1 MTTAA
6 QAGISAS
13 ELAREEQ
20 AIKRAFR
27 RLISFLF
34 VLCIFAQLD
43 RSNIGF
49 AALSMNKDLR
59 LTATMF
65 GFANTIFYAGYALC
79 EIPSNLMLTRFGPR
93 RWIAR
98 ILITWG
104 LASTA
109 TMLAVGPGSLYTFRL
124 LLGIAEAGFIPGVF
138 LYLTYWFPASYRAR
152 ATGLFL
158 IAQPVTMALGASASG
173 LILQHAN
180 GALGMAGWRWL
191 FLLEGFPTVI
201 LGIITFYYL
210 SDSPA
215 KAKWLSAEEKEALA
229 RRLAREQAAVPAHG
243 NPKKAWREIFSRNVI
258 LLALTYFGVM
268 AGVNTNVT
276 WAPQIT
282 REVIKAHSLTWVG
295 LFVAIPAIITAI
307 ALPIWSAHSDRKMER
322 TWHLATPLILAAFG
336 WVLVAFFQPPEFR
349 MLGLIFCSVGA
360 FVGQAIFWTIPP
372 HVLSPAARP
381 VGLAFISSCGIVA
394 ASCSPLIIGFLRDL
408 THTWAA
414 GLMFVAAFLVAA
426 SIIVQFVPT
435 QHVTPVSAL
444 VQKREDG

>member
-1 MTTAA
+1 MTTMA
-6 QAGISAS
+6 QAGISTS
-13 ELAREEQ
+13 ELDREEQ
-20 AIKRAFR
+20 VIKRAFR
-27 RLISFLF
+27 RLIAFLF

-79 EIPSNLMLTRFGPR
+79 EIPSNIMLTRFGPR

-109 TMLAVGPGSLYTFRL
+109 TMLAVGPNSLYGFRL

-158 IAQPVTMALGASASG
+158 IAQPITMALGASASG

-180 GALGMAGWRWL
+180 GAMGLAGWRWL
-191 FLLEGFPTVI
+191 FFLEGFPTVI
-201 LGIITFYYL
+201 LGIITLYYL

-215 KAKWLSAEEKEALA
+215 KAKWLSAEEKTALE
-229 RRLAREQAAVPAHG
+229 RRLSREQAAVSGHG
-243 NPKKAWREIFSRNVI
+243 QKKAWREVFSRDVI

-282 REVIKAHSLTWVG
+282 REVIKAHSLSWVG
-295 LFVAIPAIITAI
+295 LFVAIPAILTAI

-322 TWHLATPLILAAFG
+322 TWHLVTPLILAALG
-336 WVLVAFFQPPEFR
+336 WVMVAFFQPPELR

-394 ASCSPLIIGFLRDL
+394 ASCSPLIIGFLKDL

-414 GLMFVAAFLVAA
+414 GLMFVAAFLVGAA
-426 SIIVQFVPT
+426 IIVHWVPT
-435 QHVTPVSAL
+435 NHVPL
-444 VQKREDG
+444 VRPGMEKKEES

>member
-1 MTTAA
+1 MTTLA
-6 QAGISAS
+6 QPAISTS
-13 ELAREEQ
+13 ELAREDQ
-20 AIKRAFR
+20 VIKRAFR
-27 RLISFLF
+27 RLIAFLF

-79 EIPSNLMLTRFGPR
+79 EIPSNIMLTKFGPR

-104 LASTA
+104 LASSA
-109 TMLAVGPGSLYTFRL
+109 TMLAMGPSSLYGFRL

-138 LYLTYWFPASYRAR
+138 LYLTYWFPATYRAR

-158 IAQPVTMALGASASG
+158 IAQPITMAVGASASG

-180 GALGMAGWRWL
+180 GWMGVAGWRWL
-191 FLLEGFPTVI
+191 FFLEGFPTVI
-201 LGIITFYYL
+201 LGIITLYYL

-215 KAKWLSAEEKEALA
+215 KAKWLSVEEKEALE
-229 RRLAREQAAVPAHG
+229 RRLSREQTAVPAHG
-243 NPKKAWREIFSRNVI
+243 QKKAWREVFSRDVI

-276 WAPQIT
+276 WAPQIA

-295 LFVAIPAIITAI
+295 LFVAIPAILTAI

-322 TWHLATPLILAAFG
+322 TWHLVTPLILAALG
-336 WVLVAFFQPPEFR
+336 WVMVAFFLSPELR
-349 MLGLIFCSVGA
+349 MIGLIFCSVGA

-394 ASCSPLIIGFLRDL
+394 ASCSPLIIGFLKDL

-414 GLMFVAAFLVAA
+414 GLMFIAAFLVGGA
-426 SIIVQFVPT
+426 IIVHLVPT
-435 QHVTPVSAL
+435 RHAPLAARAEKKAES
-444 VQKREDG
+444 

>member
-1 MTTAA
+1 MTTTAPAPAA
-6 QAGISAS
+6 ISAS
-13 ELAREEQ
+13 ELAREEK
-20 AIKRAFR
+20 AIQRAFR
-27 RLISFLF
+27 RLIAFLF

-65 GFANTIFYAGYALC
+65 GFANTIFYAGYAIC
-79 EIPSNLMLTRFGPR
+79 EIPSNVMLTKFGPR

-109 TMLAVGPGSLYTFRL
+109 TMLAGGPASLYIYRL
-124 LLGIAEAGFIPGVF
+124 GLGIAEAGFIPGVF
-138 LYLTYWFPASYRAR
+138 LYLTYWFPATYRAR

-180 GALGMAGWRWL
+180 GALGLTGWRWL
-191 FLLEGFPTVI
+191 FFLEGFPAVI
-201 LGIITFYYL
+201 LGIITLYYL

-215 KAKWLSAEEKEALA
+215 QAKWLTQEEKAALE

-243 NPKKAWREIFSRNVI
+243 HPKKAWREIFSRNVI

-295 LFVAIPAIITAI
+295 LFVAIPAILTAI

-322 TWHLATPLILAAFG
+322 TWHLVAPLVLAALG
-336 WVLVAFFQPPEFR
+336 WVMVAFFQPPEAR
-349 MLGLIFCSVGA
+349 MLGLVFCSVGA
-360 FVGQAIFWTIPP
+360 FVAQAIFWTIPP
-372 HVLSPAARP
+372 QVLSPAARP

-408 THTWAA
+408 TRTWVA
-414 GLMFVAAFLVAA
+414 GLMFIAAFLVAA
-426 SIIVQFVPT
+426 AIIVQLVPARHLPPT
-435 QHVTPVSAL
+435 AQ
-444 VQKREDG
+444 R